1 MKKQKD
7 EKEKITRLIADTL
20 KADARV
26 LFAYLY
32 GSFVT
37 GGAFRDIDLFLFL
50 KTPED
55 PFRVSVD
62 IRELLAGA
70 LTAAGLLDVPADFF
84 DVRVMN
90 DAPYDFVIN
99 ILCDG
104 LLLVD
109 RDPEIRTDL
118 IEKVSNE
125 YRVNCALLDEV
136 FR

>member
-1 MKKQKD
+1 MKENKRG
-7 EKEKITRLIADTL
+7 KEIITRRIADTL

-62 IRELLAGA
+62 IREALAGA
-70 LTAAGLLDVPADFF
+70 LAAAGLLEVPADFF
-84 DVRVMN
+84 DVRIIN
-90 DAPYDFVIN
+90 DAPYDFVID

-109 RDPEIRTDL
+109 KDPEIRTDL